1 MQEYKVSIIIP
12 IYNSEEYLEDTIE
25 NVINQSI
32 GFENIELFLID
43 DCSQDNSRK
52 IIEKYSQKY
61 NNHMVHDVFVST
73 HTFFL
78 HL

>member
-12 IYNSEEYLEDTIE
+12 IYNSEEFLEDTIK

-43 DCSQDNSRK
+43 DCSKDKSRQIIKKYADN
-52 IIEKYSQKY
+52 
-61 NNHMVHDVFVST
+61 
-73 HTFFL
+73 
-78 HL
+78 